1 MPPRDFFVSAD
12 FARVAD
18 AFYVSAD
25 FAALSNFG
33 SADRSI
39 GLDPLWRADAPE
51 QLATT
56 LKVWRPAFNGTRAKR
71 VGKRYAEGG
80 DVAGREMG
88 GELRKNMREYTIL
101 SNS

>member
-1 MPPRDFFVSAD
+1 MYR
-12 FARVAD
+12 
-18 AFYVSAD
+18 
-25 FAALSNFG
+25 
-33 SADRSI
+33 
-39 GLDPLWRADAPE
+39 LDPLGRADPPE

-88 GELRKNMREYTIL
+88 GELRKNMRDYTIL